1 LDEADI
7 QKLFMSVLEDPE
19 QDSKKLRDMFSF
31 MIRSTLKY
39 RDDMLATKGVVVTV
53 EDVRTSLQWLVPVL
67 ATGTLPEIESTV
79 SLDLLEI
86 WLKELLCDST
96 VRDRPR
102 Q

>member
-1 LDEADI
+1 
-7 QKLFMSVLEDPE
+7 MSVLEDPK
-19 QDSKKLRDMFSF
+19 QDSNNLREIFSI

-53 EDVRTSLQWLVPVL
+53 EDVQASLQWLVPVL
-67 ATGTLPEIESTV
+67 ATGTLPETERTV
-79 SLDLLEI
+79 SLGLLEI
-86 WLKELLCDST
+86 WLEELLCDST